1 MIEIKLNNSKSLSHK
16 GIKAELHGIVEKY
29 GSLNAPKEFLFL
41 TRDIIPAG
49 EIYQEKTLLEFNF
62 KNPYIKYES
71 YKGSYASVKYYI
83 KVIIDSTFTSSTYE
97 KEFAVV
103 NPNDDSVLYENDFP
117 IKLKV
122 GVKNVVSML
131 IEFDHCNYNCRGILK
146 GYVTFNLVNAN
157 VQFMEVQLVKREVI
171 FDGKKYEPEYLA
183 RYELI
188 DGGPTKHERI
198 PLRLFLKS
206 YNLTPSYPDV
216 EGIFGVKYFLN
227 LIVADDNDNRYFK
240 YAELNLHRLFRDK
253 RAHMQYFDNDG
264 LYISEPF
271 FEKDYHYVPEQNK
284 NNNRNDNYNDNDYDN
299 YNDNYNNDFNS
310 NNNRN
315 NYNKSNIFGPDNNN
329 NNNLRSGNKN
339 RNNNQNNNNYNNRR
353 NNDFNDNRQNNNY
366 NNRRNN
372 NDFNDKRQNNNSNR
386 RNDFNDNNY
395 NNRRNNNDSFK

>member
-16 GIKAELHGIVEKY
+16 GIKAELHGIIEKY
-29 GSLNAPKEFLFL
+29 GTLTASKEFLFL
-41 TRDIIPAG
+41 TKDIIPAG
-49 EIYQEKTLLEFNF
+49 EIYQEKTMLEFNF
-62 KNPYIKYES
+62 RNPYLKYES

-83 KVIIDSTFTSSTYE
+83 KVIIDSTFTSSAYE

-157 VQFMEVQLVKREVI
+157 VEFMEVQLVKREVI

-198 PLRLFLKS
+198 PIRLFLKS
-206 YNLTPSYPDV
+206 YNLTPSYPDI

-240 YAELNLHRLFRDK
+240 YAELNLFRLFRDK

-264 LYISEPF
+264 LYITEPF
-271 FEKDYHYVPEQNK
+271 FEKDYHYDPDQNK
-284 NNNRNDNYNDNDYDN
+284 NNNRNDNYNDNNNDYDN
-299 YNDNYNNDFNS
+299 YNDNYNNDYKS

-315 NYNKSNIFGPDNNN
+315 NK
-329 NNNLRSGNKN
+329 
-339 RNNNQNNNNYNNRR
+339 
-353 NNDFNDNRQNNNY
+353 
-366 NNRRNN
+366 
-372 NDFNDKRQNNNSNR
+372 
-386 RNDFNDNNY
+386 
-395 NNRRNNNDSFK
+395 